1 MRIAF
6 WILACWIIASGSLA
20 VIQRNIVH
28 CALALIAFFAGVA
41 GIFFLLRAEFLG
53 AVQVMVYVGAV
64 AVLILFAIML
74 TRHITGEE
82 VSSPFSMG
90 AAWGVIISAI
100 LAVFL
105 FMSLHSDN
113 LSSITAPATPRHLS
127 VAEIGQALMSRYAVP
142 FEVIS
147 LLLTAALIAAVVVA
161 VEEPRNKTK

>member
-6 WILACWIIASGSLA
+6 WILALWIIASGALA
-20 VIQRNIVH
+20 VSMRNIVH

-41 GIFFLLRAEFLG
+41 GIFFLLHAEFLG
-53 AVQVMVYVGAV
+53 AVQIMVYVGAV
-64 AVLILFAIML
+64 AVLVLFAIML

-90 AAWGVIISAI
+90 AVWGVVISAV
-100 LAVFL
+100 LLVFL
-105 FMSLHSDN
+105 WMSLYSDN
-113 LSSITAPATPRHLS
+113 LSSVTAKAPRHLS